1 MEQAIRGFLSHL
13 QEVRGRSRN
22 TLLAYRSDLL
32 QFAGYLAEQVGRS
45 AAPGD
50 LSAESLAGYGEWL
63 RQRGYRAAT
72 ITRKMAALRTFLD
85 HLGQAGGR
93 DLSDLAQGLRPP
105 PAPKTAPR
113 VLTDQ
118 ELEALLHAPE
128 RANTSRALRDAA
140 ALALLYATGLR
151 ASQMVTLDTTA
162 IDLAQGLVRLPHGS
176 GAARALPLGRS
187 LEPLARYLG
196 AGRPHMS
203 RRAGELALFL
213 NQRGQRLSRQG
224 LWLIIKRWAAACGL
238 EEAVSPHTLRHTL
251 AQRLLDSG
259 RTRRQVQRLLSTP
272 SAAGGQ
278 PAPDPEG

>member
-32 QFAGYLAEQVGRS
+32 QFAAQLAEQLGRS
-45 AAPGD
+45 AEPAD
-50 LSAESLAGYGEWL
+50 VTSESLTRYGEWL

-85 HLGQAGGR
+85 HLGKAGGGE
-93 DLSDLAQGLRPP
+93 LSELAHGLRPP
-105 PAPKTAPR
+105 PAPKAPPR
-113 VLTDQ
+113 VLTDA
-118 ELEALLHAPE
+118 ELEALLEAPS
-128 RANTSRALRDAA
+128 RASSPRALRDAA

-151 ASQMVTLDTTA
+151 ASQLVTLDA
-162 IDLAQGLVRLPHGS
+162 ADIDLEQGLVRLSPGS
-176 GAARALPLGRS
+176 GASRTLPLGRG
-187 LEPLARYLG
+187 LEPLQRYLTS
-196 AGRPHMS
+196 GRPNMA
-203 RRAGELALFL
+203 RRAGEPALFL

-238 EEAVSPHTLRHTL
+238 EEAISPHTLRHTL
-251 AQRLLDSG
+251 AQRLLESG

-272 SAAGGQ
+272 SAAG
-278 PAPDPEG
+278 PPEAPEPDA